1 VTVLARPFVRSLLAL
16 GALLVVAACHT
27 TPRRVLTEADYPG
40 ELRQPE
46 ALGKDLLWQQRVTA
60 SWGEGEE
67 RGFDAAVQKQGAKL
81 TVIGMSPLG
90 QAGFVLIQDAT
101 GVTFENHTDMHLPF
115 PARFVLL
122 DVQRT
127 FFPWLP
133 SVGTPAAGERT
144 GIVAGE
150 QVVEVHAAGRL
161 VERRFTRLDGKP
173 AGTIVVRYE
182 WPDTDAGRI
191 APRRA
196 VLDNGWFGYRMTV
209 DTHSEAEL
217 PPGGS

>member
-1 VTVLARPFVRSLLAL
+1 MNAPARRLVCTLLAL
-16 GALLVVAACHT
+16 CAVGASCRG
-27 TPRRVLTEADYPG
+27 TPRPMLTEADYPG
-40 ELRQPE
+40 ELRAPE

-60 SWGEGEE
+60 SWGDGEE
-67 RGFDAAVQKQGAKL
+67 RGFDAAVQKQGATL

-90 QAGFVLIQDAT
+90 QAGFVMVQGPT

-127 FFPWLP
+127 FFPWLSASAVP
-133 SVGTPAAGERT
+133 SDGERCET
-144 GIVAGE
+144 VAGE
-150 QVVEVHAAGRL
+150 QVVEQYSGGRL

-182 WPDTDAGRI
+182 WGEDAGRL

-209 DTHSEAEL
+209 DTHSEAVL
-217 PPGGS
+217 PPEGS

>member
-1 VTVLARPFVRSLLAL
+1 MNVSHRLFVRGLLAL
-16 GALLVVAACHT
+16 GAVAAASCHG
-27 TPRRVLTEADYPG
+27 TPRRVLTDADYPG

-60 SWGEGEE
+60 HWGDGEE
-67 RGFDAAVQKQGAKL
+67 RGFDAAVQKQGSKL
-81 TVIGMSPLG
+81 TVIGLSPLG
-90 QAGFVLIQDAT
+90 QAGFVLVQDPT
-101 GVTFENHTDMHLPF
+101 GVSLQNHTDMHLPF

-133 SVGTPAAGERT
+133 FVAAPVDGERR
-144 GIVAGE
+144 GVVAGE
-150 QVVEVHAAGRL
+150 EVVEIHAAGRL

-182 WPDTDAGRI
+182 WGDQDQGRL

-209 DTHSEAEL
+209 LTHTEAML
-217 PPGGS
+217 PPEGS